1 VFRAK
6 GARPLRCDDDA
17 PGTTLG
23 AQAEMESAMHRK
35 IPKSLIVSL
44 ALFMWHFARK
54 RPAPAPA
61 GRFSWAALKP
71 WITNHR

>member
-1 VFRAK
+1 
-6 GARPLRCDDDA
+6 
-17 PGTTLG
+17 
-23 AQAEMESAMHRK
+23 MHRK
-35 IPKSLIVSL
+35 IPKSLIVPL

-54 RPAPAPA
+54 RPAAAPAPA